1 MEECAVDDAEDP
13 VKFRE
18 DLIRIDRTTL
28 SLKLLTYQK
37 EHFAEV
43 AVDVSAYSR
52 PRARLTRRTAR
63 RERMSNR
70 SERSARERASRVSFV
85 PLELFSGKDMR
96 NHHPSRNERNASEIF
111 ENGFPSQRTDRQ
123 SNDMSSLFVAL
134 RGRAACRARFSGGGG
149 DDNRSNDIPTPLF
162 RRIRYG
168 RRAVAPPRLR
178 ERPSVIGRFRTN
190 GSEREIAAA
199 RMGED

>member
-1 MEECAVDDAEDP
+1 MTVLVDTARVHDDEVGRRNRHGRRAVRRAAQGGGEAGWLVEDTRTDHSVRFRRIGRERQWKNARWTIPEDP

-28 SLKLLTYQK
+28 SLKLLTYQM
-37 EHFAEV
+37 EHFAEM
-43 AVDVSAYSR
+43 AVDVSSYSR

-63 RERMSNR
+63 RERMPNR

-85 PLELFSGKDMR
+85 PGGKDMR

-123 SNDMSSLFVAL
+123 SNDTSSSFIV
-134 RGRAACRARFSGGGG
+134 
-149 DDNRSNDIPTPLF
+149 
-162 RRIRYG
+162 
-168 RRAVAPPRLR
+168 RRA
-178 ERPSVIGRFRTN
+178 
-190 GSEREIAAA
+190 
-199 RMGED
+199 